1 MTMIIQNLVIM
12 VAITPIK
19 VREIIAATEI
29 QTPEMVTTETIIRI
43 KDQATIMAT
52 GMVMTTLTKDPGII
66 MATGMVMTTLTK
78 DPEII
83 RETRIYYKITFEG

>member
-1 MTMIIQNLVIM
+1 
-12 VAITPIK
+12 
-19 VREIIAATEI
+19 
-29 QTPEMVTTETIIRI
+29 
-43 KDQATIMAT
+43 MAT

-83 RETRIYYKITFEG
+83 METRIYYKITFEG